1 MPGWSPSFTRPSERR
16 ERGKSTY
23 DKETPHFL
31 SYVHRSSVICGL
43 IPDDVIAVSE
53 ANGKAV
59 PVSLDL
65 RSSLSIQP
73 LEGSRRSHESWP
85 LGLKKCFGYRPES
98 GFAHRSARVSSSVS
112 RFTQRPTACRNGGS
126 TTTPT
131 KTSSAAYPCAA
142 EPP

>member
-43 IPDDVIAVSE
+43 IPADVIAVSE

-73 LEGSRRSHESWP
+73 LEGSRSRLRDAGCYRNSIDFCLKSLARRGLWP
-85 LGLKKCFGYRPES
+85 KGC
-98 GFAHRSARVSSSVS
+98 
-112 RFTQRPTACRNGGS
+112 C
-126 TTTPT
+126 
-131 KTSSAAYPCAA
+131 
-142 EPP
+142 